1 MHFHVYIYVD
11 FSNFKFL
18 KYLSYHR
25 ISNRSNN
32 VYVSTYVLKNRFTV
46 SRSSV
51 TVYTMRSVF
60 EIVKVTTI
68 DDDSISS
75 VASSSN
81 ARVYIGTNNG
91 TLMVYELRHR
101 DGDVGIVDE
110 DVVFFISHDVNKKTE
125 QI

>member
-1 MHFHVYIYVD
+1 M
-11 FSNFKFL
+11 
-18 KYLSYHR
+18 
-25 ISNRSNN
+25 
-32 VYVSTYVLKNRFTV
+32 YVSTYVLTV
-46 SRSSV
+46 SPFRIEV
-51 TVYTMRSVF
+51 VLNQKKMRSVF

-68 DDDSISS
+68 EDDSISS

-110 DVVFFISHDVNKKTE
+110 TSFFFFHDVNQKTE
-125 QI
+125 QIRIDSNCAEIFTFKIIYSTIGGVCNA

>member
-1 MHFHVYIYVD
+1 MCI
-11 FSNFKFL
+11 SS
-18 KYLSYHR
+18 YLIR
-25 ISNRSNN
+25 
-32 VYVSTYVLKNRFTV
+32 VYVCISHRFSV
-46 SRSSV
+46 SRS
-51 TVYTMRSVF
+51 TVVSKKSKKMRSVF

-101 DGDVGIVDE
+101 DGDVGIVDATS
-110 DVVFFISHDVNKKTE
+110 FFF
-125 QI
+125 